1 MTVVIIPQTNPD
13 FTQIDDVCEG
23 TQLICRL
30 HQMRVLQ
37 EHGRL

>member
-23 TQLICRL
+23 TQLTIADNIK
-30 HQMRVLQ
+30 
-37 EHGRL
+37 